1 MVPPAKK
8 QKTLHDPI
16 STTRTCAV
24 CNEVKETQS
33 FSKNQRRKGANAKC
47 IDCCTQQKEC
57 SDYKKPKSRGAYG
70 EDQRKH
76 HFPKEQEDEIRRL
89 EQLECERREKEEFEK
104 ESISR
109 ALELKNKSGCVC
121 YKLPPDW
128 EVLPFR
134 DSPPCDICGDYNVIF
149 QGSFSSEGAEE
160 RTTRGKLVLK
170 EQDGLLHGRVDID
183 EDIPVGAGYHFNANF
198 NFDEMPTKNAQHSE
212 KIWSTEFVVTGLDA
226 NVELE
231 FRPEGDEVI
240 PATLKVLDKR
250 IGLPWLMDENYYNLD
265 ECVPFK
271 FDTLEEAEF
280 IAKKANDHI
289 DSWLCNHL
297 GMSAYVAKHIHEFVA
312 WRPDPV
318 FFLEPGDLILH
329 VEWSEDFREGAASLL
344 VARKATNGD
353 RAST

>member
-1 MVPPAKK
+1 M
-8 QKTLHDPI
+8 
-16 STTRTCAV
+16 CAV
-24 CNEVKETQS
+24 CNQVKETQS

-183 EDIPVGAGYHFNANF
+183 EDIPVGAGVHFNANF

-212 KIWSTEFVVTGLDA
+212 RIWSTEFVVTGLDA

-240 PATLKVLDKR
+240 RATLKVLDKCF
-250 IGLPWLMDENYYNLD
+250 GLPWVMDENYSNLD

-329 VEWSEDFREGAASLL
+329 VEWSEDFHEGAGSLL
-344 VARKATNGD
+344 VARKASNGD